1 MNINHL
7 SSISTLFSSMN
18 QTSSSNNNMNLYSA
32 FSEYS
37 IIKSGAY
44 RKLVKSYYDET
55 GNSNSTIKDKLSKLN
70 SDTTSTEAKQYTEIK
85 SATDSLSKSATALVT
100 KGTKSLFKTMET
112 KKVDESTG
120 EETTVKE
127 YDMKAI
133 QEAVSSFIKEY
144 NDTLEIASET
154 DNQTILKNTLNMTK
168 QTASY
173 ETSLDKIGI
182 TINED
187 NTLSLNEE
195 KFNSAD
201 ITFIKSLFND
211 SQSFA
216 AKTLYKSNQIG
227 QNAVKAATNA
237 SIYSS
242 TGSYSTINYYSA
254 NNWFL

>member
-100 KGTKSLFKTMET
+100 KGTKSLFKTLET

-133 QEAVSSFIKEY
+133 QEAVSSFI
-144 NDTLEIASET
+144 
-154 DNQTILKNTLNMTK
+154 
-168 QTASY
+168 
-173 ETSLDKIGI
+173 
-182 TINED
+182 
-187 NTLSLNEE
+187 
-195 KFNSAD
+195 
-201 ITFIKSLFND
+201 
-211 SQSFA
+211 
-216 AKTLYKSNQIG
+216 
-227 QNAVKAATNA
+227 
-237 SIYSS
+237 
-242 TGSYSTINYYSA
+242 
-254 NNWFL
+254 